1 MAELRSSPPPATAK
15 TPINASRREESAASR
30 IKKDC
35 LSFAASLQ
43 EGVGNFKA
51 LVVGL
56 LQGKKIRA
64 RNEKEATEA
73 DLQTAKMQVEAADAA
88 EDTKRR
94 IDKSI

>member
-56 LQGKKIRA
+56 GKKIRA